1 MRRRRTWAV
10 RRRRRPVRRRGR
22 LPPDVGNERNEGSV
36 TGRDGKEAGALPSAV
51 VDCALY
57 EGGHRIPGQVSL
69 EAIKRRMD
77 PQAGRFAW
85 IGLYEPTAEQLQE
98 VADAFG
104 LHPLAVEDAVHAHQ
118 RPKLERYG
126 DMLFLVL
133 KTIVYVDHEKVT
145 ATSEIVDTGEIMVFA
160 GPGYAITVRHG
171 SAPPLEGV
179 RRLLQEDPQQL
190 GRGPAA
196 VLHAVADMVVDRYID
211 VADAFA
217 GDVDTL
223 EAEVFSPD
231 TPVDAARIYQ
241 LKRELLEFKRA
252 VTPLTGS
259 LQRLSDNSVP
269 GIPPKVATY
278 FRDVTDHHQRVIE
291 QILSFDELITG
302 MLTASIAQLGVQQ
315 NADMRRISAWAALI
329 AVPTM
334 IVGIYGMNFEH
345 MPELASPY
353 GYPAVWLTM
362 ITVCTVVYRAL
373 SRNKW
378 L

>member
-1 MRRRRTWAV
+1 MTQQ
-10 RRRRRPVRRRGR
+10 
-22 LPPDVGNERNEGSV
+22 N
-36 TGRDGKEAGALPSAV
+36 GKEEGALPPSV

-57 EGGHRIPGQVSL
+57 ENGCRIPGQVSL
-69 EAIKRRMD
+69 DAIMKRID

-85 IGLYEPTAEQLQE
+85 IGLYEPTAEQLQQ

-104 LHPLAVEDAVHAHQ
+104 LHPLAVENAVHAHQ

-217 GDVDTL
+217 SDVDTL

-362 ITVCTVVYRAL
+362 ITVCAVVYRAL
-373 SRNKW
+373 RRNKW

>member
-1 MRRRRTWAV
+1 MVAQQ
-10 RRRRRPVRRRGR
+10 G
-22 LPPDVGNERNEGSV
+22 
-36 TGRDGKEAGALPSAV
+36 GKESGGLPSAV

-57 EGGHRIPGQVSL
+57 EDGRRIPGQVSL
-69 EAIKRRMD
+69 NTITKRIG
-77 PQAGRFAW
+77 PEVGRFAW
-85 IGLYEPTAEQLQE
+85 IGLYEPAAEQFQE

-171 SAPPLEGV
+171 SAPPLDDI
-179 RRLLQEDPQQL
+179 RRQLQDDPQHL
-190 GRGPAA
+190 DCGPAA
-196 VLHAVADMVVDRYID
+196 VLHAVADMVVDRYVE

-217 GDVDTL
+217 DDVDSL

-252 VTPLTGS
+252 VMPLAPA
-259 LQRLSDNSVP
+259 LQRLSEGSIPQVP
-269 GIPPKVATY
+269 STVSTY
-278 FRDVTDHHQRVIE
+278 FRDVADHHQRASE
-291 QILSFDELITG
+291 QILAFDELVTG
-302 MLTASIAQLGVQQ
+302 MLSASIAQLGVQQ

-334 IVGIYGMNFEH
+334 VVGVYGMNFEY
-345 MPELASPY
+345 MPELKSPY
-353 GYPAVWLTM
+353 GYPAVLAV
-362 ITVCTVVYRAL
+362 IAIAIAVIHRAL
-373 SRNKW
+373 RRNKW

>member
-1 MRRRRTWAV
+1 MAAQQDSKD
-10 RRRRRPVRRRGR
+10 G
-22 LPPDVGNERNEGSV
+22 VG
-36 TGRDGKEAGALPSAV
+36 LPSAV

-57 EGGHRIPGQVSL
+57 EGGRRVPGQVSL
-69 EAIKRRMD
+69 DTIMKRID

-85 IGLYEPTAEQLQE
+85 IGLYEPTAEQLQQ
-98 VADAFG
+98 VAEAFD

-160 GPGYAITVRHG
+160 GPGFAITVRHG
-171 SAPPLEGV
+171 SAPPLDGV
-179 RRLLQEDPQQL
+179 RRQLQDDPQQL

-196 VLHAVADMVVDRYID
+196 VLHAIADMVVDRYVE

-223 EAEVFSPD
+223 ESEVFSPD
-231 TPVDAARIYQ
+231 LPVDAGRIYQ

-252 VTPLTGS
+252 VMPLAPA
-259 LQRLSDNSVP
+259 LQRLSEGSLPQV
-269 GIPPKVATY
+269 PPKVATY
-278 FRDVTDHHQRVIE
+278 FRDVADHHQRVSE
-291 QILSFDELITG
+291 QILTFDELITG
-302 MLTASIAQLGVQQ
+302 MLSASIAQLGVQQ

-334 IVGIYGMNFEH
+334 VVGIYGMNFEY
-345 MPELASPY
+345 MPELKSPY
-353 GYPAVWLTM
+353 GYPAVLTV
-362 ITVCTVVYRAL
+362 IAVACTVIYRAL
-373 SRNKW
+373 RRNKW

>member
-1 MRRRRTWAV
+1 MV
-10 RRRRRPVRRRGR
+10 GQQDGEEGRG
-22 LPPDVGNERNEGSV
+22 
-36 TGRDGKEAGALPSAV
+36 LPSAV

-57 EGGHRIPGQVSL
+57 EDGCRIPGQVSL
-69 EAIKRRMD
+69 NTIMKRID
-77 PQAGRFAW
+77 PEAGRFAW
-85 IGLYEPTAEQLQE
+85 IGVYEPTAEQLEE
-98 VADAFG
+98 VAEAFG

-133 KTIVYVDHEKVT
+133 KTIVYVDHEQVT

-160 GPGYAITVRHG
+160 GPGFAITVRHG
-171 SAPPLEGV
+171 SAPPLDNL
-179 RRLLQEDPQQL
+179 RRQLQDDPQQL
-190 GRGPAA
+190 GCGPAA
-196 VLHAVADMVVDRYID
+196 VLHAVADMVVDRYVE

-231 TPVDAARIYQ
+231 SPVDAGRIYQ

-252 VTPLTGS
+252 VMPLAPA
-259 LQRLSDNSVP
+259 LQRLSEGSIPQV
-269 GIPPKVATY
+269 PPKVSTY
-278 FRDVTDHHQRVIE
+278 FRDVADHHQRVSE
-291 QILSFDELITG
+291 QILSFDELVTG
-302 MLTASIAQLGVQQ
+302 MLSASIAQLGVQQ

-334 IVGIYGMNFEH
+334 VVGVYGMNFEY
-345 MPELASPY
+345 MPELKSPY
-353 GYPAVWLTM
+353 GYPAVLTV
-362 ITVCTVVYRAL
+362 IVIACTVIYRAL
-373 SRNKW
+373 RRNKW

>member
-1 MRRRRTWAV
+1 MAARH
-10 RRRRRPVRRRGR
+10 
-22 LPPDVGNERNEGSV
+22 GSK
-36 TGRDGKEAGALPSAV
+36 DAELPSAV

-57 EGGHRIPGQVSL
+57 EDGKRIPGQVNL
-69 EAIKRRMD
+69 GEIMERMD
-77 PQAGRFAW
+77 PEAGRFAW
-85 IGLYEPTAEQLQE
+85 IGLYEPTEEQLQE
-98 VADAFG
+98 VAGAFG

-145 ATSEIVDTGEIMVFA
+145 STSEIVDTGEIMVFA

-171 SAPPLEGV
+171 SAPSLDGV
-179 RRLLQEDPQQL
+179 RQQL
-190 GRGPAA
+190 QDDPLQLGCGSAA
-196 VLHAVADMVVDRYID
+196 VLHAVADMVVDRYVE

-223 EAEVFSPD
+223 ESEVFTPD
-231 TPVDAARIYQ
+231 RPVDAGRIYQ

-252 VTPLTGS
+252 VMPLAS
-259 LQRLSDNSVP
+259 ALQRLSE
-269 GIPPKVATY
+269 GTIPQIPKEVATY
-278 FRDVTDHHQRVIE
+278 FRDVADHHQRVSE
-291 QILSFDELITG
+291 QILSFDELISG
-302 MLTASIAQLGVQQ
+302 MLGASIAQLGVQQ

-329 AVPTM
+329 AVPTLV
-334 IVGIYGMNFEH
+334 VGIYGMNFEH

-353 GYPAVWLTM
+353 GYPAVWVLMVTA
-362 ITVCTVVYRAL
+362 CTVIHRAL
-373 SRNKW
+373 RRNNW